1 MPNPY
6 PVKACLN
13 NTEYYLPKGFTTS
26 ATHSFTQAGEVKVYD
41 FAGDECDFRIIGG
54 QPCLISMRGAW
65 DIFPDRAAVQTIGGP
80 MPSVPQG

>member
-1 MPNPY
+1 ML
-6 PVKACLN
+6 KALLGG
-13 NTEYYLPKGFTTS
+13 TEYHLPKGFTTS
-26 ATHSFTQAGEVKVYD
+26 AKYSFTQAGDVKVYD
-41 FAGDECDFRIIGG
+41 FAGDECNFRIING